1 VNRRIKILVLFLL
14 PIASI
19 AQIKGFN
26 IGLHLPGEIPSNSTA
41 IESRIRD
48 MKELGSDW
56 VRIDVTLESILNYEK
71 NKNYKALDSYI
82 HALVKENISVIVQV
96 RGFNRGNHYLLKNGK
111 TEGIDLQ
118 KFIRRYPPVKYWQL
132 ENEIMSNKF
141 WEGSLDDY
149 AGLLKE
155 FYHIV
160 KSSGNDKF
168 VIFAGISSNF
178 LESSIGLNKK
188 IEYDFS
194 LEDYFKK
201 NAGYYD
207 IVDLHLYHNPATI
220 PEKISLVRKFSSK
233 PIISTE
239 IGGPDI
245 RSRDVNKMKDKDYY
259 SEVYNR
265 IYNCYKNGLSLVLW
279 HSLNSNNRDYKKPG
293 HHMALKNMNKPN
305 IKYYILKEIISK
317 KEILFPTD

>member
-1 VNRRIKILVLFLL
+1 MNRRIKILVLFLL

-26 IGLHLPGEIPSNSTA
+26 IGLHLPGEVPSNSTA
-41 IESRIRD
+41 IENRIRD
-48 MKELGSDW
+48 MKELGCNW
-56 VRIDVTLESILNYEK
+56 VRIDVTLESIINYEK
-71 NKNYKALDSYI
+71 NKNYKLLDNYI
-82 HALVKENISVIVQV
+82 NTIIKENISVIIQI
-96 RGFNRGNHYLLKNGK
+96 RGFNRGKHYLLKSGM
-111 TEGIDLQ
+111 TEGIDLK
-118 KFIRRYPPVKYWQL
+118 KFINKYPAVKYWQL
-132 ENEIMSNKF
+132 ENEIMSSKF

-149 AGLLKE
+149 IGVLKE
-155 FYHIV
+155 FYQTV
-160 KSSGNDKF
+160 KSTGNDKF
-168 VIFAGISSNF
+168 VILAGISSNF
-178 LESSIGLNKK
+178 MESSIGLNKN

-207 IVDLHLYHNPATI
+207 IVDLHLYHDPATI
-220 PEKISLVRKFSSK
+220 PAKISSVKKLISK

-245 RSRDVNKMKDKDYY
+245 RSRNVKNMKEKEYY
-259 SEVYNR
+259 SEIYNR

-305 IKYYILKEIISK
+305 IKYYIFKEIISK